1 MNRLG
6 LWRGLTCLM
15 CFLLAL
21 SVLAGVLLERNADAV
36 DAFLGTE
43 SSRAVQGEDG
53 EIHMEPVLNAWRTAY
68 YSAIGLSGVLAVGC
82 GLLYVLALRRVLD
95 SKGKS
100 GGGDKS

>member
-36 DAFLGTE
+36 DTFLGTE
-43 SSRAVQGEDG
+43 SSREITAEDG
-53 EIHMEPVLNAWRTAY
+53 SKTTEPLLSPWRAAW
-68 YSAIGLSGVLAVGC
+68 YSAAGLSGVLLLGFGA
-82 GLLYVLALRRVLD
+82 LYVLAWREKREEE
-95 SKGKS
+95 
-100 GGGDKS
+100 